1 LDQLDQR
8 ILLRFKGRSWLL
20 LEKSGR
26 GADTRHGYEARQ
38 LFAPF
43 LDSIDRIE
51 DVNHLIESHARSMP
65 QELSR
70 ELTINDLWSLFR
82 RRRVIIVGSVVVL
95 LSVASAI
102 CIFSERRYEATGQL
116 QVQKESMDGL
126 GLSSMMGEAG
136 GATDALDANITIQTQ
151 ATILQSDTLALRVIK
166 DLGLEST
173 ADFRPKFKAIGW
185 AMGLI
190 SPVGPKDPVHADLED
205 SPARR
210 SHALLVFS
218 SNLKVKPVAGTRL
231 IEITYI
237 NPDPKIAA
245 AVVNHLI
252 QSLTDFSFQ
261 TRYNATSQASE
272 WLGGQLTDLRKQSED
287 LQAKV
292 GKLQRDS
299 GVFTLGGGT
308 EADGKSQGGTGI
320 YSSVLD
326 RLQQATASLTQA
338 ESNRILKGAVYQ
350 AAKSG
355 NAEMISGLAGNAGLA
370 SASAG
375 MANSL
380 SLIQN
385 LRLQQATLQGQLD
398 ELSAKFGPAYPK
410 LGEVR
415 GNLDGIDKAIQ
426 SEVERVAE
434 RAKNDFQVAQQ
445 VEESA
450 RAIFTQEKKE
460 ADGLNDKA
468 IEYTIVR
475 QEAEQSR
482 GLYEDLRSHLKEAGV
497 LEGLRSSNITVVDP
511 ARAPSK
517 PAKPNVPLYLGFS
530 IAAGLFLGCG
540 TAIFVDLRDNKIH
553 DLRELE
559 SQTGDTPLGILPLF
573 EPRKGRLGGK
583 AGGKS
588 VPAVAGAPSRLLA
601 LHEPQS
607 AYVEALRGLRTS
619 LLLSRGG
626 AAPQALL
633 VTSSI
638 ASEGK
643 TTLSVNLAIL
653 LAQHGKKVLL
663 VDADLRRP
671 MLHKILGV
679 KSNLGLSSLLAG
691 QSGTDAMS
699 DFMTVED
706 IAGLQVLCAGPV
718 PPYPSELLGSD
729 QMRRSLEI
737 WRKEFDFIVFDGAPV
752 LPVTDSVILSE
763 LVDARLLV
771 ARFNLTERQSLER
784 SYRLLQP
791 QDGQR
796 HRIGIVMN
804 AVERTGNSYYDYYG
818 YSESAYDQ
826 TAEGSPA

>member
-1 LDQLDQR
+1 M
-8 ILLRFKGRSWLL
+8 
-20 LEKSGR
+20 
-26 GADTRHGYEARQ
+26 AR
-38 LFAPF
+38 
-43 LDSIDRIE
+43 
-51 DVNHLIESHARSMP
+51 EST
-65 QELSR
+65 R

-82 RRRVIIVGSVVVL
+82 RRRAIIAGSVVLL
-95 LSVASAI
+95 LSLAAAV

-126 GLSSMMGEAG
+126 GLSSMMGDAG

-166 DLGLEST
+166 DLNLEST
-173 ADFRPKFKAIGW
+173 PDFQPKFKALGW
-185 AMGLI
+185 LMGLI
-190 SPVGPKDPVHADLED
+190 SPKGPSDPANASLED
-205 SPARR
+205 SPLRR
-210 SHALLVFS
+210 TRALLVFS
-218 SNLKVKPVAGTRL
+218 KNLTVKPVSGTRL
-231 IEITYI
+231 IEITYV
-237 NPDPKIAA
+237 NPDPKVASE
-245 AVVNHLI
+245 VVNHLI

-272 WLGGQLTDLRKQSED
+272 WLSGQLSDLRKQSED

-292 GKLQRDS
+292 GQLQRDS

-308 EADGKSQGGTGI
+308 ETDGKSAGTGI

-355 NAEMISGLAGNAGLA
+355 NAEMISGLAGSVGLA
-370 SASAG
+370 GTSAS
-375 MANSL
+375 MTNSL
-380 SLIQN
+380 SLIQS

-410 LGEVR
+410 LAEMR
-415 GNLDGIDKAIQ
+415 GNLSALDTAIQ
-426 SEVERVAE
+426 SEVGRVAE
-434 RAKNDFQVAQQ
+434 RAKSDYQVAQQ
-445 VEESA
+445 VEDSA
-450 RAIFTQEKKE
+450 RSIFAQEKKE

-497 LEGLRSSNITVVDP
+497 LEGLKSSNITIVDP

-517 PAKPNVPLYLGFS
+517 PAKPNVPLYLGLAL
-530 IAAGLFLGCG
+530 AAGLFIGCG
-540 TAIFVDLRDNKIH
+540 TAIVVDLRDNKIH

-559 SQTGDTPLGILPLF
+559 AQTGDTPLGILPLF
-573 EPRKGRLGGK
+573 DSRRGRINGR
-583 AGGKS
+583 AGNRP
-588 VPAVAGAPSRLLA
+588 VPALGNLPSRMLA
-601 LHEPQS
+601 LNEPHS
-607 AYVEALRGLRTS
+607 PYIEALRGLRTS

-626 AAPQALL
+626 APPQAVL

-643 TTLSVNLAIL
+643 TTLSLNLAIL

-671 MLHKILGV
+671 MLHKILNV
-679 KSNLGLSSLLAG
+679 KTHLGLSSLLAG
-691 QSGTDAMS
+691 QGGTDAMS
-699 DFMTVED
+699 DFTTVED
-706 IAGLQVLCAGPV
+706 VPSLQVLCAGPV

-729 QMRRSLEI
+729 QMKQSLKI
-737 WRKEFDFIVFDGAPV
+737 WRDEFDFIVFDGAPI
-752 LPVTDSVILSE
+752 LPVTDSVIVSE

-791 QDGQR
+791 QDGQK

-826 TAEGSPA
+826 AVEGSPA